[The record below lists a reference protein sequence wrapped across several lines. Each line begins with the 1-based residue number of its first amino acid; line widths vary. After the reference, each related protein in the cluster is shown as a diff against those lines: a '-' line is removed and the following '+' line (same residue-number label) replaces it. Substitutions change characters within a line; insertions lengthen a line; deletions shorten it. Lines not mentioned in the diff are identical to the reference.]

1 MQLSHLNP
9 VTGTSTPQNYTYGVP
24 MKRWNY
30 NGQDINW
37 NDPESI
43 DRYCPEDE
51 YEYLPED
58 EEVIDLSDEEV
69 TPRFVQ
75 MKWILDD

>member
-1 MQLSHLNP
+1 
-9 VTGTSTPQNYTYGVP
+9 

-58 EEVIDLSDEEV
+58 EEVEEDVDLI
-69 TPRFVQ
+69 TIPYPL
-75 MKWILDD
+75 MKLRRDW

>member
-1 MQLSHLNP
+1 
-9 VTGTSTPQNYTYGVP
+9 

-43 DRYCPEDE
+43 ARYCPEDE

-58 EEVIDLSDEEV
+58 EEVEEDVDLI
-69 TPRFVQ
+69 TIPYPL
-75 MKWILDD
+75 MKLRRDW

>member
-1 MQLSHLNP
+1 MPL
-9 VTGTSTPQNYTYGVP
+9 
-24 MKRWNY
+24 KRWNY

-43 DRYCPEDE
+43 ARYCPEDE

-58 EEVIDLSDEEV
+58 EEVIDLSDEEIR
-69 TPRFVQ
+69 PSRS
-75 MKWILDD
+75 

>member
-1 MQLSHLNP
+1 MSL
-9 VTGTSTPQNYTYGVP
+9 
-24 MKRWNY
+24 KRWNY

-69 TPRFVQ
+69 TPRFVK

>member
-1 MQLSHLNP
+1 MQSSHLDP

-58 EEVIDLSDEEV
+58 EEVEEDVDLI
-69 TPRFVQ
+69 TIPYPL
-75 MKWILDD
+75 MKLRRDW

>member
-1 MQLSHLNP
+1 MQLSHLDP
-9 VTGTSTPQNYTYGVP
+9 VTGTSTPKNYTYGVP

-58 EEVIDLSDEEV
+58 EEVIDLSDEEIH
-69 TPRFVQ
+69 PSRS
-75 MKWILDD
+75 

>member
-1 MQLSHLNP
+1 
-9 VTGTSTPQNYTYGVP
+9 

-43 DRYCPEDE
+43 ARYCPEDE

-58 EEVIDLSDEEV
+58 EEVIDLSDEEIQLTFSLCSPL
-69 TPRFVQ
+69 TPRIDLNLPLLFRGQ
-75 MKWILDD
+75 TEGLTPSRST

>member
-1 MQLSHLNP
+1 
-9 VTGTSTPQNYTYGVP
+9 

-37 NDPESI
+37 NNPESI

-58 EEVIDLSDEEV
+58 EEVEEDVDLI
-69 TPRFVQ
+69 TIPYPL
-75 MKWILDD
+75 MKLRRNW

>member
-1 MQLSHLNP
+1 MPL
-9 VTGTSTPQNYTYGVP
+9 
-24 MKRWNY
+24 KRWNY

-43 DRYCPEDE
+43 ARYCPEDE

-58 EEVIDLSDEEV
+58 EEVIDLSDEEIRPSQL
-69 TPRFVQ
+69 TLSLCSFEGR
-75 MKWILDD
+75 LRDSRNLRDLSSS

>member
-1 MQLSHLNP
+1 MPL
-9 VTGTSTPQNYTYGVP
+9 
-24 MKRWNY
+24 KRWNY

-58 EEVIDLSDEEV
+58 EEVEEDVDLI
-69 TPRFVQ
+69 TIPHPL
-75 MKWILDD
+75 MKRRRNW